1 MDSCNL
7 FGDKWSCVFLD
18 ATTSVGRLFLFTKEK
33 TMADYKKMYL
43 QMYNA
48 ITDAI
53 EILKEAQIKA
63 EEEFIESED
72 KPIELSE
79 FLNKKK

>member
-1 MDSCNL
+1 M
-7 FGDKWSCVFLD
+7 FFLD
-18 ATTSVGRLFLFTKEK
+18 NNIKKGYNCVKDKKKRK
-33 TMADYKKMYL
+33 TMVDYKKMYL

>member
-1 MDSCNL
+1 
-7 FGDKWSCVFLD
+7 
-18 ATTSVGRLFLFTKEK
+18 
-33 TMADYKKMYL
+33 MADYKKMYL

-63 EEEFIESED
+63 EEKYLESED

>member
-1 MDSCNL
+1 ML
-7 FGDKWSCVFLD
+7 LLLTIVDK
-18 ATTSVGRLFLFTKEK
+18 TSIIIAEIRKKEK